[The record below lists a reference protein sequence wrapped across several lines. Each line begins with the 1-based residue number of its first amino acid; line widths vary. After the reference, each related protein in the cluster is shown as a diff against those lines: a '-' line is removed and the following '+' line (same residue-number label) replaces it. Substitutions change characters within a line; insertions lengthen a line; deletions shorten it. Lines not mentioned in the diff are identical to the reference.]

1 MRRRISATGT
11 LLTKVVLLSTFLTAN
26 TGIVVGVLVYPRQFG
41 IRSIAALALFTLLTV
56 YFVWI
61 ALSLRVVSIDGN
73 NLYVAKWFQEIQI
86 PLSQV
91 ANVSDCDGLS
101 LMVFVRLRRR
111 AEFGQRFAF
120 LPRLGFAKPF
130 YLFSSFPIV
139 SELRELASQ
148 AAHESKV

>member
-11 LLTKVVLLSTFLTAN
+11 LLTKVVILTTFLTVN
-26 TGIVVGVLVYPRQFG
+26 TGIVIGMLVYPRQFG
-41 IRSIAALALFTLLTV
+41 IGRIAALALVTSLTV

-61 ALSLRVVSIDGN
+61 ALSLRVVSIDGS

-86 PLSQV
+86 PLSEV
-91 ANVSDCDGLS
+91 ANVSDSDGLS
-101 LMVFVRLRRR
+101 SIVFVRLRRR
-111 AEFGQRFAF
+111 AEFGERFAF
-120 LPRLGFAKPF
+120 LPRLGFAKPL

-139 SELRELASQ
+139 SELRELARQ